1 MGNIVA
7 QKRPFRPA
15 GEELGLD
22 GDVHAGGAEVEAL
35 VARPRRLVS
44 QGRLLA
50 QPGGDRLGLKITNRI
65 KYFTVAYHTRTSY
78 IVHNI
83 KHQVKI
89 ILSQVSISNK
99 AYIIFIFADYIGI
112 SY

>member
-50 QPGGDRLGLKITNRI
+50 QPGGDSLGLKIANRI
-65 KYFTVAYHTRTSY
+65 KYSTVAYHTRTSY

-83 KHQVKI
+83 KHQIKI